1 MTINTKKTLFIVA
14 DIFAIIT
21 GVVLIFGII
30 TIPLSVFLFMG
41 GSKMREI
48 SRQSDVEFENT
59 MKNRVNL
66 GWAIYI
72 LIVTFPVGICAL
84 LPYIIDT
91 TSLKEEN
98 VESEKSTTDVSE
110 SVKDLDL
117 LFEKKEKGIITE
129 EEYEK
134 LKRKILDKIE
144 K

>member
-1 MTINTKKTLFIVA
+1 MTSNTKKTLFIIA

-21 GVVLIFGII
+21 GIVLIFGII
-30 TIPLSVFLFMG
+30 TIPLSVFLFIG

-48 SRQSDVEFENT
+48 SNQSDVEFENT
-59 MKNRVNL
+59 LRNRTNL

-84 LPYIIDT
+84 LPYVIDT
-91 TSLKEEN
+91 TSQKVEN
-98 VESEKSTTDVSE
+98 VESEKSTKDVSE

>member
-59 MKNRVNL
+59 MKNRINL

>member
-1 MTINTKKTLFIVA
+1 MTTNTKKTLFIVA

-30 TIPLSVFLFMG
+30 TIPFSVFLFMG

-48 SRQSDVEFENT
+48 SNQSEVEFEKT
-59 MKNRVNL
+59 LKNRTNL
-66 GWAIYI
+66 SWAIYI
-72 LIVTFPVGICAL
+72 LILTFPVGICAL

-91 TSLKEEN
+91 VPQNNEN
-98 VESEKSTTDVSE
+98 KKSTSEVSD
-110 SVKDLDL
+110 SVKDLDI
-117 LFEKKEKGIITE
+117 LFEKKEKGIISE